1 MMLKLFWKVP
11 LKDNPPKMETELIIA
26 LISIIILIVFSG
38 FFSGS
43 ETSLTA
49 TSASNMHKMSKEGN
63 PKAGLVERLMADP
76 ESLIG
81 AILLGNNLVNILASA
96 IATYIFIE
104 FFGEIGVVYATFAM
118 TAVVLIFAEVMP
130 KTYAISNPE
139 KVALKVAPIIS
150 LLVTLFAPIV
160 RLIQLISR
168 STLRI
173 FGINT
178 RDNQKVLSPHDEI
191 RGAIDFQAHEGGIV
205 KEHKDM
211 LAGILDLDDITV
223 EDVMVHRKSVETI
236 NATDSI
242 KAIFEQIVKSPYT
255 RLPMW
260 EENQDNII
268 GVVHAKDVLRS
279 TRQNEGDFDHDALR
293 KIAIKPWFVPETT
306 TLRDQLKMF
315 LSHNAHFALVVDE
328 YGALMGVITLEDIL
342 EEIVGDIADE
352 HDTLNSGVTVL
363 KSGAIVA
370 EGSTP
375 IRDLN
380 RQFNWTLSDIEATT
394 IAGYIIDQ
402 TEIIPLPGEQYSI
415 NEFTFEI
422 LKRKKN
428 QITLVKIQPPENS
441 DD

>member
-1 MMLKLFWKVP
+1 
-11 LKDNPPKMETELIIA
+11 METEILSAIIA
-26 LISIIILIVFSG
+26 IIFLIFFSG

-63 PKAGLVERLMADP
+63 ERAGLVEKLISDP

-96 IATYIFIE
+96 LATYIFIE
-104 FFGEIGVVYATFAM
+104 LFGELGVVYATFAM

-139 KVALKVAPIIS
+139 RVALKVAPIINVFVIV
-150 LLVTLFAPIV
+150 LAPVV
-160 RLIQLISR
+160 RLIQLIAR
-168 STLRI
+168 MTLRL

-178 RDNQKVLSPHDEI
+178 RDNQKVLTPNEEI
-191 RGAIDFQAHEGGIV
+191 RGAIDLQAHEGGIV

-211 LAGILDLDDITV
+211 LAGILDLEEISV
-223 EDVMVHRKSVETI
+223 EDVMVHRKNVETI
-236 NATDSI
+236 NADDDI
-242 KAIFEQIVKSPYT
+242 DDIFLQIVTSPYT
-255 RLPMW
+255 RLPVW
-260 EENQDNII
+260 RDDADNII
-268 GVVHAKDVLRS
+268 GVVHAKDVLRK
-279 TRQNEGDFDHDALR
+279 TRKNNGELSRDALDD
-293 KIAIKPWFVPETT
+293 IISEPWFVPETT

-315 LSHNAHFALVVDE
+315 LAQNAHFAIVVDE

-352 HDTLNSGVTVL
+352 HDTLNSDVTVL

-370 EGSTP
+370 EGLTP

-380 RQFNWTLSDIEATT
+380 RQFNWNLSDEEATT
-394 IAGYIIDQ
+394 IAGYIIDEA
-402 TEIIPLPGEQYSI
+402 EIIPLPGQEYKI
-415 NEFTFEI
+415 GDFNFEI
-422 LKRKKN
+422 LKRKRN
-428 QITLVKIQPPENS
+428 QITLVKIHPPVAE
-441 DD
+441 

>member
-1 MMLKLFWKVP
+1 
-11 LKDNPPKMETELIIA
+11 METELIIA
-26 LISIIILIVFSG
+26 LVSIILLIVFSG

-49 TSASNMHKMSKEGN
+49 TSASNMHKLSKEGN
-63 PKAGLVERLMADP
+63 AKAGLVEKLMSDP

-96 IATYIFIE
+96 LATYIFIE

-118 TAVVLIFAEVMP
+118 TALVLIFAEVMP

-139 KVALKVAPIIS
+139 KVALKVAPTINVLVK
-150 LLVTLFAPIV
+150 LLAPIV
-160 RLIQLISR
+160 RLIQLIAR
-168 STLRI
+168 ITLRLI
-173 FGINT
+173 GINT

-191 RGAIDFQAHEGGIV
+191 RGAIDLQAHEGGIF

-223 EDVMVHRKSVETI
+223 EDVMVHRKNVETI
-236 NATDSI
+236 NAADDI
-242 KAIFEQIVKSPYT
+242 KDIFEQIIKSSYT

-279 TRQNEGDFDHDALR
+279 TKQNKEDFDHVAL
-293 KIAIKPWFVPETT
+293 KDIAIKPWFVPETT

-315 LSHNAHFALVVDE
+315 LSQKAHFALVVDE

-352 HDTLNSGVTVL
+352 HDTINSDIKIL
-363 KSGAIVA
+363 KTGAVVV
-370 EGSTP
+370 EGSIP

-380 RQFNWTLSDIEATT
+380 RQFNWNLSDEEATT
-394 IAGYIIDQ
+394 IAGYVIDEA
-402 TEIIPLPGEQYSI
+402 EIIPLPGEKYKISD
-415 NEFTFEI
+415 FTFEI
-422 LKRKKN
+422 LKRSKN
-428 QITLVKIQPPENS
+428 QITLIKIYPPEE
-441 DD
+441 DED

>member
-1 MMLKLFWKVP
+1 
-11 LKDNPPKMETELIIA
+11 METEILSAIIA
-26 LISIIILIVFSG
+26 IIFLIFFSG

-63 PKAGLVERLMADP
+63 ERAGLVEKLISDP

-96 IATYIFIE
+96 LATYIFIE
-104 FFGEIGVVYATFAM
+104 LFGELGVVYATFAM

-139 KVALKVAPIIS
+139 RVALKVAAIINVFVIV
-150 LLVTLFAPIV
+150 LAPVV
-160 RLIQLISR
+160 RLIQLIAR
-168 STLRI
+168 MTLRL

-178 RDNQKVLSPHDEI
+178 RDNQKVLTPNEEI
-191 RGAIDFQAHEGGIV
+191 RGAIDLQAHEGGIV

-211 LAGILDLDDITV
+211 LAGILDLEEISV
-223 EDVMVHRKSVETI
+223 EDVMVHRKNVETI
-236 NATDSI
+236 NADDDI
-242 KAIFEQIVKSPYT
+242 DDIFLQIVTSPYT
-255 RLPMW
+255 RLPVW
-260 EENQDNII
+260 RDDADNII
-268 GVVHAKDVLRS
+268 GVVHAKDVLRK
-279 TRQNEGDFDHDALR
+279 TRKNNGELSRDALDD
-293 KIAIKPWFVPETT
+293 IISEPWFVPETT

-315 LSHNAHFALVVDE
+315 LAQNAHFAIVVDE

-352 HDTLNSGVTVL
+352 HDTLNSDVTVL

-370 EGSTP
+370 EGLTP

-380 RQFNWTLSDIEATT
+380 RQFNWNLSDEEATT
-394 IAGYIIDQ
+394 IAGYIIDEA
-402 TEIIPLPGEQYSI
+402 EIIPLPGQEYKI
-415 NEFTFEI
+415 GDFNFEI
-422 LKRKKN
+422 LKRKRN
-428 QITLVKIQPPENS
+428 QITLVKIHPPVAE
-441 DD
+441 